1 MLFTFIF
8 NLPLSY
14 FASFV
19 YYDHKIIFTPRIK
32 EYDTSLKG
40 PAIVDFNIFTYS
52 HRLTMRSLASIALV
66 LTLAAVA
73 IHAQFRFSGNGGNF
87 FNSFTNS
94 GRTFSPARQGGFRQ
108 GGGCTPTINYQSRG
122 RNFWVSWRTCPTEFR
137 GDQVSGICASGG
149 MRPVSLNDP
158 SLAQEFMNL
167 CAAERQKWFW
177 TGGHVSGQTI
187 SWPNG
192 ITQSA
197 NQLRSLF
204 STTGG

>member
-1 MLFTFIF
+1 MTSFRDDIF
-8 NLPLSY
+8 AEL
-14 FASFV
+14 
-19 YYDHKIIFTPRIK
+19 
-32 EYDTSLKG
+32 
-40 PAIVDFNIFTYS
+40 NIFP
-52 HRLTMRSLASIALV
+52 HCFRLTMKSFASIVLV

-87 FNSFTNS
+87 FNSFSNS
-94 GRTFSPARQGGFRQ
+94 GRTFSSSRQGGFRQ

-137 GDQVSGICASGG
+137 GDQVPGVCASGG

-177 TGGHVSGQTI
+177 TGGRVSGQTI

-192 ITQSA
+192 VTQSA